1 MPNQAI
7 RALQHALLGLDYDP
21 GPADGIDGPR
31 TRAAAALFG
40 KRGAPAPALGGIGLT
55 RIIWH
60 WTAGTYA
67 VSATDRMRYHFII
80 DGDGTV
86 AAGDRKP
93 EDNISATDGTYA
105 AHTRGANT
113 GSIGVSVA
121 AMHRAMERPFD
132 AGAYPIKPVQIDALV
147 RLSADLS
154 RRYGIKPTPATML
167 SHAEV
172 PITLGIK
179 QAGKWDISWLPG
191 MAAPQDPFGIG
202 NILRARVAAFLIKG
216 A

>member
-40 KRGAPAPALGGIGLT
+40 KRGAPAPALGAIGLT

-67 VSATDRMRYHFII
+67 VSATDRRRYHFII

-93 EDNISATDGTYA
+93 EDNISAADGHYA
-105 AHTRGANT
+105 AHTLGANT
-113 GSIGVSVA
+113 GSIGIAVA
-121 AMHRAMERPFD
+121 AMHGARERPFD
-132 AGAYPIKPVQIDALV
+132 AGAYPIKTVQIDALV
-147 RLSADLS
+147 RLSADLA
-154 RRYGIKPTPATML
+154 RRYGIKPTPTTML

-172 PITLGIK
+172 EPTLGIK
-179 QAGKWDISWLPG
+179 QSGKIDIAW
-191 MAAPQDPFGIG
+191 APWVTAPIDPVKIG
-202 NILRARVAAFLIKG
+202 NILRARVAAFLNNP
-216 A
+216 